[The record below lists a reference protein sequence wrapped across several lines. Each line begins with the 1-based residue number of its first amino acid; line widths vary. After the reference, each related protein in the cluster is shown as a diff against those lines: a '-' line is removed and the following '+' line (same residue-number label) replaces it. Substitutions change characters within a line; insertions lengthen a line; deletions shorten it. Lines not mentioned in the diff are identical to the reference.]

1 MITVIDHRIPPQQPA
16 GVSTIRGRRE
26 TGFTLVEV
34 AISLGI
40 VAVGVLTLALFL
52 PIALKGYQQARFQ
65 LYADAKVLE
74 LIEQFMG
81 SQVENFYH
89 PEADQPWDT
98 PTGYRAMAPD
108 LEVKCVNGQTGFL
121 PVPRDIAY
129 RLDSPNDEI
138 KKILDAGGDI
148 FYSQPL
154 IGGVGNRDF
163 SSGLQRP
170 PNEAQ
175 RLLFGVVGY
184 AQQNALPSLPQK
196 GWPYRVPYPS
206 QPHGLMV
213 DGFGGCNTWGA
224 CREQFITPDPDIWKV
239 CYHNYK
245 VVLSGIDWDGT
256 TNSDGQWWIQP
267 GDPRVGGSGYIPY
280 SGYTQ
285 GAELD
290 SGLAAL
296 LDRARAGGH
305 APGWLGAKGYFSLA
319 LWYAVRKG
327 LPDTLILGTASQS
340 EVASAS
346 INPEWVRAMRYL
358 AHAGICLT
366 KQYSLEG
373 HDRIAEK
380 TVGPY
385 YGWWNPTRTQTLL
398 KTPAHP
404 GLRLGIAIPG
414 DDRWDP
420 ADAVSVNDP
429 AMVPGRTLVPSP
441 FSLSALWALGLT
453 PVTTPPA
460 ALLNWSS
467 VSSAHPYKQA
477 SDPNYDVTGTRWA
490 GHFWVTHDMIV
501 KYHEQCLAMVM
512 RNTAENP
519 YDWGV
524 LRPVNRPLM
533 TDHPLFQ
540 WDIISDTPATGF
552 IRGTDGDP
560 NIPSGK
566 VAATQWRPIA
576 PRDITNAGAAESGAV
591 VNWNA
596 IKGDQSHYNLSAPFS
611 AAERT
616 RQIVVWTAD
625 WQSYQDFETAPSAPI
640 DASRFPRARPDVSQ
654 DKDNAGCFTAYY
666 MGQDI
671 SNPWWPPVRHLL
683 FIDRRMPSFRNPE
696 KSLLFMKSMDDLTTG
711 TPIVPTGENVF
722 PWTLGPELYHDQ
734 GANTEYSNWVKAY
747 MRKTGFTPPCPMD
760 QGFYPK
766 FGGEAINVDNY
777 NGTSIRGHDPRA
789 TISWPDPKMIFSGR
803 FGADRNANLTL
814 DRGPTPRAVRLHA
827 VEVGRYNFYD
837 PRLVMSLR

>member
-1 MITVIDHRIPPQQPA
+1 MLKEKKSRVMPR
-16 GVSTIRGRRE
+16 RGFRE

-40 VAVGVLTLALFL
+40 VAIGVLTLALFL

-74 LIEQFMG
+74 LIEQFM
-81 SQVENFYH
+81 SWQVYNFYH
-89 PEADQPWDT
+89 PEADQAWDT
-98 PTGYRAMAPD
+98 PTGYRAFAPD

-129 RLDSPNDEI
+129 RIDSPNDEV

-163 SSGLQRP
+163 ASGIQRP

-206 QPHGLMV
+206 QPHGLWV
-213 DGFGGCNTWGA
+213 NEYKETWKA
-224 CREQFITPDPDIWKV
+224 CREQFLATDPEIWKV
-239 CYHNYK
+239 CYHDYN
-245 VVLSGIDWDGT
+245 SGSIDWDGLSKMKDK
-256 TNSDGQWWIQP
+256 NLEPSDP
-267 GDPRVGGSGYIPY
+267 LFGGSGYIPY
-280 SGYTQ
+280 SGYTFTPDR
-285 GAELD
+285 D
-290 SGLAAL
+290 SGLCAL
-296 LDRARAGGH
+296 LGFAQAGGH

-327 LPDTLILGTASQS
+327 LPDTFILGTATQS
-340 EVASAS
+340 DIASAAT
-346 INPEWVRAMRYL
+346 NPEWVRAMRYL

-366 KQYSLEG
+366 KHYSLEG
-373 HDRIAEK
+373 RDRVAEK
-380 TVGPY
+380 VVGIYLDGQVP
-385 YGWWNPTRTQTLL
+385 PQPRPQTLL
-398 KTPAHP
+398 KTPALP

-420 ADAVSVNDP
+420 ADPASVNDQ
-429 AMVPGRTLVPSP
+429 AMVPWRTAVPSP

-453 PVTTPPA
+453 PVTAPPA
-460 ALLNWSS
+460 SLMNWST
-467 VSSAHPYKQA
+467 VSAAHPYKQA
-477 SDPNYDVTGTRWA
+477 TDPNYDATGARWV
-490 GHFWVTHDMIV
+490 GHFWITHDMIV
-501 KYHEQCLAMVM
+501 KYHEQCLSIVM
-512 RNTAENP
+512 RNTAEDP

-524 LRPVNRPLM
+524 LRPVNRPLF
-533 TDHPLFQ
+533 TDHPLLQ

-566 VAATQWRPIA
+566 VAASQWRPIA
-576 PRDITNAGAAESGAV
+576 PRDITNAGTSESGAV
-591 VNWNA
+591 LDWNA
-596 IKGDQSHYNLSAPFS
+596 LKGDQSHYNLAAPFS

-616 RQIVVWTAD
+616 RQIVVWSAD
-625 WQSYQDFETAPSAPI
+625 WQSYQDVETAPSAPV
-640 DASRFPRARPDVSQ
+640 DASRFPRARPDVST
-654 DKDNAGCFTAYY
+654 DCDRPGCFTSFY
-666 MGQDI
+666 MGRDI
-671 SNPWWPPVRHLL
+671 ENPWWPPPRHLM
-683 FIDRRMPSFRNPE
+683 FIDRRMASLRNPE
-696 KSLLFMKSMDDLTTG
+696 KNLLFMKSMDDLLTG
-711 TPIVPTGENVF
+711 VPIVPTGDNVF
-722 PWTLGPELYHDQ
+722 PWTVDADLYHDQ
-734 GANTEYSNWVKAY
+734 GANTEYRWTKAY
-747 MRKTGFTPPCPMD
+747 MRKNGFPPACPMD
-760 QGFYPK
+760 QGFIPK
-766 FGGEAINVDNY
+766 FGGEPIDVD
-777 NGTSIRGHDPRA
+777 TFHDVSIRGHDPRP

-814 DRGPTPRAVRLHA
+814 DRGATPRSVRLHA
-827 VEVGRYNFYD
+827 TEVGRYNFYD

>member
-1 MITVIDHRIPPQQPA
+1 MFRAKGHRVRPH
-16 GVSTIRGRRE
+16 RGSSE
-26 TGFTLVEV
+26 SGFTLVEV

-40 VAVGVLTLALFL
+40 VAIGVLTLALFL

-74 LIEQFMG
+74 LIEQFM
-81 SQVENFYH
+81 SCQVDNFYH
-89 PEADQPWDT
+89 SEADQAWDT
-98 PTGYRAMAPD
+98 PTGYRALAPD

-129 RLDSPNDEI
+129 RIDSPNDEV

-163 SSGLQRP
+163 ASGMQRP

-206 QPHGLMV
+206 QPHGVMV
-213 DGFGGCNTWGA
+213 REHNTNWSA
-224 CREQFITPDPDIWKV
+224 CREQFITSDPDVWNV
-239 CYHNYK
+239 CFHNY
-245 VVLSGIDWDGT
+245 SSGGIDWDGKPVG
-256 TNSDGQWWIQP
+256 SFELP
-267 GDPRVGGSGYIPY
+267 DPRVGGSGYIPY
-280 SGYTQ
+280 SGYTYRVD
-285 GAELD
+285 GD
-290 SGLAAL
+290 SPMTPL
-296 LDRARAGGH
+296 LDLARAGGH

-327 LPDTLILGTASQS
+327 LPDTFILGTATQS
-340 EVASAS
+340 DIANAAT
-346 INPEWVRAMRYL
+346 NPEWVRAMRYL

-366 KQYSLEG
+366 KHYSLEG
-373 HDRIAEK
+373 RARQAEK
-380 TVGPY
+380 IVGPY
-385 YGWWNPTRTQTLL
+385 YDNYQPPNARFQTLL
-398 KTPAHP
+398 KTPALP

-420 ADAVSVNDP
+420 ADPASVNDQ
-429 AMVPGRTLVPSP
+429 AMVPFRTAVPSP

-460 ALLNWSS
+460 ALMNWST

-477 SDPNYDVTGTRWA
+477 SDPNYDAAGTRWA
-490 GHFWVTHDMIV
+490 GHFWITHDMIV

-524 LRPVNRPLM
+524 LRPVNRPLF
-533 TDHPLFQ
+533 TDHPLLQ
-540 WDIISDTPATGF
+540 WDIISDTPITGF

-560 NIPSGK
+560 NIPGGK
-566 VAATQWRPIA
+566 VAAKQWHPIA
-576 PRDITNAGAAESGAV
+576 PRDITNAGASESGAILD
-591 VNWNA
+591 WNA
-596 IKGDQSHYNLSAPFS
+596 LKGDQSHYNLGAPFS

-625 WQSYQDFETAPSAPI
+625 WQSYQDFETAPSAPV
-640 DASRFPRARPDVSQ
+640 DASRYPRARPDISSLF
-654 DKDNAGCFTAYY
+654 DRPDCFTAFY
-666 MGQDI
+666 MGIIPSGTD
-671 SNPWWPPVRHLL
+671 SPSMRSLT
-683 FIDRRMPSFRNPE
+683 FIDRRMASFRNPE
-696 KSLLFMKSMDDLTTG
+696 KSLLFFKSMDDVVTG
-711 TPIVPTGENVF
+711 VPIVPTGEKVF
-722 PWTLGPELYHDQ
+722 PWTVGPELYHDR
-734 GANTEYSNWVKAY
+734 GSNTEYKAIKAY
-747 MRKTGFTPPCPMD
+747 MRKTGVPPESPMD
-760 QGFYPK
+760 QGFYAKYSGEPMRIDAY
-766 FGGEAINVDNY
+766 GGIP
-777 NGTSIRGHDPRA
+777 SIRGHDPRA
-789 TISWPDPKMIFSGR
+789 TIPWPDPKMVFSGR

-814 DRGPTPRAVRLHA
+814 DRGATPRSVRLHA
-827 VEVGRYNFYD
+827 TEVGRYNFYD